1 MSKYEKLLIQ
11 ILKGDSDSN
20 VSFDELC
27 NLVKKLGF
35 EERIKGSHHVF
46 RKQGFIE
53 KINLQCDGIK
63 AKTYQVRQ
71 VRDIILKYNL
81 GGSFNA

>member
-27 NLVKKLGF
+27 N
-35 EERIKGSHHVF
+35 
-46 RKQGFIE
+46 
-53 KINLQCDGIK
+53 
-63 AKTYQVRQ
+63 

>member
-11 ILKGDSDSN
+11 ILKGDSDAN

-46 RKQGFIE
+46 RKQGVIE
-53 KINLQCDGIK
+53 KINLQGGGSK

>member
-20 VSFDELC
+20 VSFDDIC

-46 RKQGFIE
+46 RKQGVIE
-53 KINLQCDGIK
+53 KINLQRDGS
-63 AKTYQVRQ
+63 KTKIYQVRQ

-81 GGSFNA
+81 GGSFDA

>member
-1 MSKYEKLLIQ
+1 
-11 ILKGDSDSN
+11 
-20 VSFDELC
+20 
-27 NLVKKLGF
+27 LGF

-46 RKQGFIE
+46 RKQGIIE
-53 KINLQCDGIK
+53 KINLQCDGSK

>member
-11 ILKGDSDSN
+11 ILKGGSDSN

-46 RKQGFIE
+46 RKRGVIE
-53 KINLQCDGIK
+53 KINLQCDGSK
-63 AKTYQVRQ
+63 AKTYQVRH
-71 VRDIILKYNL
+71 VRGYN
-81 GGSFNA
+81 FKI